1 MGADIV
7 NLDSRESQPRR
18 LGEPALWTSLTDLQS
33 LIRAAP
39 PECQR
44 AVQIL
49 FPQRLPWYT
58 ADPLHR
64 QGPAAQPASPD
75 PAILEELNMF
85 ERSTGAKSDDFPAE
99 QHEPKT
105 IGGQSSPAPVPS
117 SRGEGAVI
125 GRSIRI
131 DGDLQ
136 GEEDLRIEGTVT
148 GTVQLR
154 NNALTIGSGGSITA
168 NVYAKSVTVE
178 GRVDGDLFASE
189 RISIQKNAHVQG
201 NITAP
206 RVTLEDGAKF
216 KGTIEMDPAAVENA
230 FGAQARAGESR
241 SRTEAAAKV
250 ISSPKAGGLADDA
263 LMAGS
268 SGAATKSLAGR

>member
-1 MGADIV
+1 MFDRS
-7 NLDSRESQPRR
+7 N
-18 LGEPALWTSLTDLQS
+18 
-33 LIRAAP
+33 RAKP
-39 PECQR
+39 
-44 AVQIL
+44 
-49 FPQRLPWYT
+49 
-58 ADPLHR
+58 
-64 QGPAAQPASPD
+64 
-75 PAILEELNMF
+75 
-85 ERSTGAKSDDFPAE
+85 DDFPAE
-99 QHEPKT
+99 QYEPKT
-105 IGGQSSPAPVPS
+105 ISGQSAPVPLQS

-136 GEEDLRIEGTVT
+136 GEEDLRIEGTVN
-148 GTVQLR
+148 GTVQLK

-178 GRVDGDLFASE
+178 GRMDGDLFASE
-189 RISIQKNAHVQG
+189 RISIQKNAQVQG

-216 KGTIEMDPAAVENA
+216 KGSIEMDPAAVEKA
-230 FGAQARAGESR
+230 FGTQARAGESR

-250 ISSPKAGGLADDA
+250 VSSPKQGALADDA
-263 LMAGS
+263 LMVAGN